1 MTYIRHNPI
10 RKLSG
15 FRTTASKFG
24 ATALAI
30 GLLFTTQVNAQIAD
44 GKSKFLGNIIGNS
57 VPGNFDTYWNQISLE
72 NAGKWDAI
80 EPNQNQFSWNSNPNN
95 VLVQAYNKA
104 QNGGYSYKH
113 HTFIWANQ
121 SPGWINNL
129 SANQQRGAI
138 DNTMNAYFSRFPQT
152 DLVDVVNEALDNH
165 APALGTHQ
173 NGSQGWMKFNGNND
187 IGKWAWIKWSFE
199 RAKAAR
205 DANGSN
211 AKLLINDYGIVN
223 DDNATQDYIDLI
235 NAVNANG
242 QLIEGIGVQAHFA
255 FNLNSCGNYTLDAAQ
270 VKRNLDRLAATGLP
284 IYVSEYDMNI
294 GNDDEHDTKFM
305 GLFRTFW
312 DHPAVEGVTLWGYNR
327 NQTWEPCTWL
337 VDGNN
342 ERKALQSMRTY
353 VQESTDGGDNG
364 AGRLNVPGILEAEA
378 YASQSGVQ
386 KENTTDNDGG
396 QNIGFIQNGDYIDLD
411 VNVQSAGT
419 YKIEARVASG
429 TSGGSIDVIVNNQ
442 SNVGSLNVNGTGGWQ
457 NWQTVTNNVNLNAGD
472 QTLRMEFKG
481 GDGFLF
487 NVNWFNLEKVD
498 GDDGEDTSGTIDN
511 GGIYTVIS
519 KNNMCVDVSGSSSA
533 NSANIVQS
541 SCNGG
546 NNQQWKF
553 TSKGDGFYELQA
565 VHSNKCLDVAG
576 VSNDNGA
583 NIHQWDCSN
592 GANQQWKPTA
602 IDGGKFTMQAKH
614 SNKCLDLS
622 GGSNA
627 NGVNMQQYGC
637 NSTNTNQQFTLRKV
651 N

>member
-1 MTYIRHNPI
+1 MTHIRKKPI
-10 RKLSG
+10 RNLSD
-15 FRTTASKFG
+15 FRTTSTKLG
-24 ATALAI
+24 AIFLATS
-30 GLLFTTQVNAQIAD
+30 LLFTTQVNAQIAD

-72 NAGKWDAI
+72 NAGKWESV
-80 EPNQNQFSWNSNPNN
+80 EPNQNQFSWDSNPNN
-95 VLVQAYNKA
+95 VLVQSYNKA
-104 QNGGYSYKH
+104 QSAGYPYKH
-113 HTFIWANQ
+113 HTFIWGNQ
-121 SPGWINNL
+121 SPNWINNL
-129 SANQQRGAI
+129 SANEQRAAI
-138 DNTMNAYFSRFPQT
+138 DNMMNAYFNRFPQT

-165 APALGTHQ
+165 APARGTHQ

-255 FNLNSCGNYTLDAAQ
+255 FNLDSCGNYTLDSAQ

-312 DHPAVEGVTLWGYNR
+312 DHPSVEGVTLWGYNR

-337 VDGNN
+337 IDGNN

-353 VQESTDGGDNG
+353 VQDSTDGG
-364 AGRLNVPGILEAEA
+364 
-378 YASQSGVQ
+378 
-386 KENTTDNDGG
+386 NTSD
-396 QNIGFIQNGDYIDLD
+396 
-411 VNVQSAGT
+411 
-419 YKIEARVASG
+419 
-429 TSGGSIDVIVNNQ
+429 
-442 SNVGSLNVNGTGGWQ
+442 
-457 NWQTVTNNVNLNAGD
+457 
-472 QTLRMEFKG
+472 
-481 GDGFLF
+481 
-487 NVNWFNLEKVD
+487 
-498 GDDGEDTSGTIDN
+498 TIDN
-511 GGIYTVIS
+511 GGIYTIKS
-519 KNNMCVDVSGSSSA
+519 KHNMCVAVSGSSGA
-533 NSANIVQS
+533 NSANVVQS
-541 SCNGG
+541 SCNGA
-546 NNQQWKF
+546 NNQKWKF
-553 TSKGDGFYELQA
+553 NSKGNGFYELQA
-565 VHSNKCLDVAG
+565 IHSNKCMDVAG
-576 VSNDNGA
+576 ISNNNGA
-583 NIHQWDCSN
+583 NIHQWNCSN

-602 IDGGKFTMQAKH
+602 TNGGKFSLQARH
-614 SNKCLDLS
+614 SNRCLDLA

-627 NGVNMQQYGC
+627 NGANMQQYGC
-637 NSTNTNQQFTLRKV
+637 NSGNTNQQFTLSKV